1 MAQRLDAQD
10 RETHPSYA
18 ISGLCGRIKRGWS
31 EMTRR
36 NRSLYRGTTLGMAA
50 VAVALLTSCT
60 QNSVTANSSTPNA
73 TQKPSSSAVASATVG
88 TSAGHTAAGSS
99 AKTGGCRSLLA
110 SPTVKTSVTSAYRRQ
125 VQPPLI
131 HIAPVKGTFYYGSCD
146 GVLYAGT
153 RFHLTAGSTEAEQ
166 VALQDDGAA
175 MKYFVD
181 RPGAGWRYM
190 ASDSFPAGP
199 RGCAA
204 IAQIPARLA
213 ALWNDCRSTEGQG

>member
-1 MAQRLDAQD
+1 
-10 RETHPSYA
+10 
-18 ISGLCGRIKRGWS
+18 
-31 EMTRR
+31 MTGR
-36 NRSLYRGTTLGMAA
+36 NRSLYRGAPLGMAA

-60 QNSVTANSSTPNA
+60 QNSVTANRSTPNA
-73 TQKPSSSAVASATVG
+73 TQAPSSSAVARTTGS
-88 TSAGHTAAGSS
+88 TSTGHTAAGSS

-110 SPTVKTSVTSAYRRQ
+110 SPTAKASVTAAYRSQ
-125 VQPPLI
+125 AQPPLT

-181 RPGAGWRYM
+181 RPGAGWRYV

-204 IAQIPARLA
+204 IAQIPAHLA
-213 ALWNDCRSTEGQG
+213 ALWNDCQPTAGQQ

>member
-1 MAQRLDAQD
+1 
-10 RETHPSYA
+10 
-18 ISGLCGRIKRGWS
+18 
-31 EMTRR
+31 MTRR
-36 NRSLYRGTTLGMAA
+36 NRSLYRGATLGLAA
-50 VAVALLTSCT
+50 AAAALLTSCT
-60 QNSVTANSSTPNA
+60 QNSGTANSSTPNA
-73 TQKPSSSAVASATVG
+73 TQTPSSSAAASTTAG

-99 AKTGGCRSLLA
+99 AKTGGCRSLPV
-110 SPTVKTSVTSAYRRQ
+110 SPTVKASVTAAYRRRA
-125 VQPPLI
+125 QPPLT

-153 RFHLTAGSTEAEQ
+153 RFHLTPGSTEAEQ

-181 RPGAGWRYM
+181 RPGAGWHYV

-204 IAQIPARLA
+204 IAQIPAHLA
-213 ALWNDCRSTEGQG
+213 ALWNDCRSTADKQ